1 MFQGVY
7 TMLKKSLITLLT
19 ISVFGLGFIG
29 CEEEETPPPPPKV
42 QKPKARVEMKVPKF
56 KKMDVSTEKKPI
68 SLDKKSNSLDEDNI
82 VQPGKFGS
90 YVLQVGI
97 SPEKAQA
104 KRLRNKLR
112 AEGFKRV
119 YIVKVENPGEL
130 DPGTYYRVRIG
141 NFKAFSNARIFGHRV
156 LKAKGIPSWIDNKS
170 NDKVGKPEKKNDNDE
185 EYTTASFINES
196 EESNFV
202 ETEKE
207 EIKPP
212 SVEQGKKQEIIK
224 ETPKGPI
231 DTTQFSEPISS
242 LPGAD
247 AVSTLPAAIAQNPP
261 KIAEKVAVSTGDG
274 LKEASSELKGDDWA
288 PANVAPSASDWD
300 DDGWN

>member
-7 TMLKKSLITLLT
+7 TMLKKSLFTLLT

-42 QKPKARVEMKVPKF
+42 QKPKAPVEKKVSKF
-56 KKMDVSTEKKPI
+56 KKMDTTTDKKPI
-68 SLDKKSNSLDEDNI
+68 SLDKKSHSLDQNDI
-82 VQPGKFGS
+82 VQPGKSGS

-104 KRLRNKLR
+104 KKLRNKLL
-112 AEGFKRV
+112 AQGYKRV

-170 NDKVGKPEKKNDNDE
+170 NDKVGRPEKKNDNDE

-196 EESNFV
+196 EESDLV

-212 SVEQGKKQEIIK
+212 TVEQEKNQEINK
-224 ETPKGPI
+224 ESPKGPI
-231 DTTQFSEPISS
+231 VTPQVSA
-242 LPGAD
+242 PGPA
-247 AVSTLPAAIAQNPP
+247 AVSTVPAATVPAAIAQ
-261 KIAEKVAVSTGDG
+261 KAKVSTGEG